1 MCDYILSNINRFQL
15 LIKNKKNEIENN
27 LYKRN
32 KDIYEQLIKLNEQVT
47 NEMINIAYSS
57 TSIFIEYYLQD
68 NDKYLLEFIGDLNN
82 KLSNIEGKFSNI
94 YNTLVVDFLVNF
106 IQLCYIHTLKKEY
119 LQLMNC
125 IHVDLLFYQ
134 SGHKINIFYK

>member
-1 MCDYILSNINRFQL
+1 MSDHILSNINRFQL

-27 LYKRN
+27 LYRIN
-32 KDIYEQLIKLNEQVT
+32 KDIYTQLIILNKDST
-47 NEMINIAYSS
+47 NKMINIAYSS

-82 KLSNIEGKFSNI
+82 KLSYIEGKFSNI
-94 YNTLVVDFLVNF
+94 YYILIVDFLVNF
-106 IQLCYIHTLKKEY
+106 IQLCYIHTSKKEY

-125 IHVDLLFYQ
+125 IHVDLLFHQ
-134 SGHKINIFYK
+134 SKHIIHFN

>member
-15 LIKNKKNEIENN
+15 LVKNKKNDIESN

-32 KDIYEQLIKLNEQVT
+32 KDIYQQLIKLNKQVT
-47 NEMINIAYSS
+47 NKMINIAYSS
-57 TSIFIEYYLQD
+57 TSIFIQYYLID
-68 NDKYLLEFIGDLNN
+68 NDEYLLEFIGKLNK
-82 KLSNIEGKFSNI
+82 KLSNLEDKFTNI
-94 YNTLVVDFLVNF
+94 YNTLIVDFLVNF

-125 IHVDLLFYQ
+125 IHVDLLFHQ
-134 SGHKINIFYK
+134 SKHIVHFN